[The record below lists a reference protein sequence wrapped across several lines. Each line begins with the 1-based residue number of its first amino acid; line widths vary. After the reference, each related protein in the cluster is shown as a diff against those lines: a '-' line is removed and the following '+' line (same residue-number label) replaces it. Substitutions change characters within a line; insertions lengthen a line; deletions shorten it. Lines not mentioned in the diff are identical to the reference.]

1 MATCMLSGESAN
13 TNFIVFGLTQPELK
27 LTIYCILGEHVNH
40 YTTEVALLYWL
51 SPWNIGGVIV
61 VIIW

>member
-40 YTTEVALLYWL
+40 YTTEVALGKHPDL
-51 SPWNIGGVIV
+51 STLRGLFSPSG
-61 VIIW
+61 